1 MSKEPVENFTSK
13 SHESEQGARGEAL
26 SGAAQKPLPGAKSA
40 KGPSQVSSAVG
51 AYQILPGESAQK
63 YHHGLASTI
72 EELGAKTMM
81 QIYIAE
87 KIFQCL
93 WWMRR
98 YETQKRSSIIKEMAK
113 ALVEYTNVHE
123 QKRDVTALL
132 HAGQWGDETI
142 QTLMKLKGHTPQSLL
157 ELAMDRKNEDL
168 MQLDQSIALKSS
180 TLVQLQKSYEA
191 LVNRCV
197 MQERLKLQNEL
208 LKRDLKAIDVPTIE
222 HTRSPQALASQSIES

>member
-1 MSKEPVENFTSK
+1 MSKEPVENFSSK
-13 SHESEQGARGEAL
+13 SHELEQGARGEAL
-26 SGAAQKPLPGAKSA
+26 SGAAQKPLPSAKA
-40 KGPSQVSSAVG
+40 VKGPSQVSNAVG

-87 KIFQCL
+87 KIFQCI

-113 ALVEYTNVHE
+113 ALVEYTNVHD
-123 QKRDVTALL
+123 QKREVTALL
-132 HAGQWGDETI
+132 HAGQWGDEAI
-142 QTLMKLKGHTPQSLL
+142 ETLIKLKGHTPQSLL
-157 ELAMDRKNEDL
+157 ELAMDRKKEDL

-208 LKRDLKAIDVPTIE
+208 LKRDLKAIDVSTIE
-222 HTRSPQALASQSIES
+222 HTRSPKALASQSIES